1 MQMAKTYTQSTLK
14 LRDFSMA
21 IYKFKSN
28 IAIDKEIKTLL
39 AGSKFSSFQ
48 DYVEWRIGVD
58 LKSIQKGKALS

>member
-1 MQMAKTYTQSTLK
+1 
-14 LRDFSMA
+14 MA

-28 IAIDKEIKTLL
+28 MAMDKDIKTLL